1 MRAFK
6 TGHELFDVISNLK
19 SGSLITIL
27 DETYSE
33 SLDFLNALL
42 SKHKS
47 LPVYVLAPNEVET
60 PFEIKKIDVT
70 KSLNDINL
78 TVASVREKIKKGVII
93 HRYLPY
99 ILLKENE
106 NAFLR
111 MLNYWSS
118 KIAGTKIVEFFLLP
132 QGTFLPFEKK
142 LQAVTDGVIVI
153 RVGKDEEGYRP
164 IFSIVRG
171 SKPAY
176 HFVEFPCAID
186 QGRLLIKWGDRYRF
200 RAPKNLREKLDM
212 HLAKPEKP
220 EKPEKK
226 KPFREELVVNPY
238 CI

>member
-1 MRAFK
+1 MKSFK

-19 SGSLITIL
+19 TGSLITVL

-33 SLDFLNALL
+33 SFDFINALL
-42 SKHKS
+42 SNYKD
-47 LPVYVLAPNEVET
+47 LPVYVLAPHEVET
-60 PFEIKKIDVT
+60 PFEIIKIDVT
-70 KSLNDINL
+70 KSLNDLNL
-78 TVASVREKIKKGVII
+78 TVASVREKIKRGVII

-118 KIAGTKIVEFFLLP
+118 KIADTELVEFFLLP
-132 QGTFLPFEKK
+132 QGTFMPFEKK

-153 RVGKDEEGYRP
+153 KVGKDEEGYQP
-164 IFSIVRG
+164 TFSILRG
-171 SKPAY
+171 SKPTY
-176 HFVEFPCAID
+176 HFVEFPCFIN
-186 QGRLLIKWGDRYRF
+186 QGQLLIKWGDRYLF
-200 RAPKNLREKLDM
+200 RAPEKLKEKLDI
-212 HLAKPEKP
+212 PF

-226 KPFREELVVNPY
+226 KPARRELVVNPY